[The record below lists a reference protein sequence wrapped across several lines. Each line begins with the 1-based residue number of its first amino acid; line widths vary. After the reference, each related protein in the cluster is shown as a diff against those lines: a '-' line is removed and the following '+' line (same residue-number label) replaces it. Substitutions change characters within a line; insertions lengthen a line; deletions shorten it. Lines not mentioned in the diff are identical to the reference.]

1 MEAVVEMFEELGAA
15 GNVLGNLS
23 PNFHTISS
31 ASHNA
36 ADIDLTKE
44 LAKLGAIIAKFNPR
58 EVNIW
63 G

>member
-15 GNVLGNLS
+15 GNVLGSLS
-23 PNFHTISS
+23 PNFN
-31 ASHNA
+31 ASYPTGSNA
-36 ADIDLTKE
+36 GEIDLTEE

>member
-1 MEAVVEMFEELGAA
+1 MEAVSEMYEDLGAT

-23 PNFHTISS
+23 PTFHARSS
-31 ASHNA
+31 ASDSA
-36 ADIDLTKE
+36 ADIDLTEE
-44 LAKLGAIIAKFNPR
+44 LAKLGAIIGKFNPR